1 MAGDEGAASPAREM
15 MENPFEARD
24 RSMAGD
30 LSPVWRMLALSAT
43 PGGVAMRAPVVR
55 ALPVPDQP
63 WRDSIADGVE
73 EAAATGTTLIIPVE
87 RPWARAILTLLA
99 HRRWRLVKTPSATE
113 IRRELDRL
121 GASVEAT
128 YSVWPSAR
136 TPRIAFPKGKTRLLT
151 WAQRS
156 GVLGGG
162 GNRLWARVAARSPL
176 FTPFAIMMS
185 PGLALVVRVGTQR
198 DA

>member
-1 MAGDEGAASPAREM
+1 MAGDEGAAGPAGEM
-15 MENPFEARD
+15 MDNPFQARD
-24 RSMAGD
+24 RSVAGD

-43 PGGVAMRAPVVR
+43 PGGVAMRTPVVR
-55 ALPVPDQP
+55 ALPVTDQP
-63 WRDSIADGVE
+63 WRDTIAEGLG
-73 EAAATGTTLIIPVE
+73 EAKTAGTTLIIPVE

-99 HRRWRLVKTPSATE
+99 HRRWKLVKTPSATE
-113 IRRELDRL
+113 IKEELDRL
-121 GASVEAT
+121 GASVEAIYT
-128 YSVWPSAR
+128 VWPSAR

-162 GNRLWARVAARSPL
+162 GNRLWARAAARSRF

-185 PGLALVVRVGTQR
+185 PGLAFVVRVGIER

>member
-1 MAGDEGAASPAREM
+1 MAGDEGAASQAREM

-24 RSMAGD
+24 RSTAGD

-43 PGGVAMRAPVVR
+43 HGGVAMRAPVVR

-63 WRDSIADGVE
+63 WRDSIVDGLE
-73 EAAATGTTLIIPVE
+73 EAAATGATLIIPVE

-113 IRRELDRL
+113 IKRELDRL
-121 GASVEAT
+121 GASVVAT
-128 YSVWPSAR
+128 YSLWPSAR

>member
-63 WRDSIADGVE
+63 WRESIADGVE

-113 IRRELDRL
+113 IKRELDRL